1 MARKKILVTEKIAE
15 EGLDI
20 LRKRGYQV
28 DVKLEL
34 TPEELREV
42 IAPL

>member
-28 DVKLEL
+28 GHKQQ
-34 TPEELREV
+34 
-42 IAPL
+42 